1 MPPLVDLQLDGLPG
15 PTHHFG
21 GMSLGNLASQ
31 EHANRRS
38 SPRAA
43 ARQGLAKMRLLLE
56 LGACQALLPP
66 LERPDLGLLRACG
79 LEGDDAS
86 VLAAA
91 ASQPELLQLASS
103 SAFMWTANCATVVPS
118 ADSSDRR
125 LHLVCANLMAMSHR
139 AREGVARASQLR
151 QLLGAMPGASVHD
164 PLPPLLALGDE
175 GAANH
180 TRLCGDDGI
189 GMHLFVY
196 GRGEPAGDA
205 AGSGP
210 RRLPARH
217 TLAASMAVARLGRL
231 DGTRVLFARQHPAA
245 IDAGA
250 FHNDVV
256 MVGDGGLLLLH
267 QTALV
272 DQPAV
277 LAELAAR
284 VPGLRVAEIA
294 EGELPLAEA
303 VRSYLFNSQLI
314 ATAAGTVLVAP
325 SQASEGRAGASLRRL
340 VEQGVVARIAYVD
353 LGESMANGGGPAC
366 LRLRLPLTAAE
377 LNAFPAGLRLD
388 HQRIALLEGWVD
400 QYYRDR
406 LLPGDLH
413 DPALIDEGRRA
424 LAELNRLL
432 ALPPPGGIQG

>member
-1 MPPLVDLQLDGLPG
+1 MPQLVDLQLDGLPG

-21 GMSLGNLASQ
+21 GLSAGNLASR
-31 EHANRRS
+31 EHAGRRS

-66 LERPDLGLLRACG
+66 LPRPDLGLLRACG
-79 LEGDDAS
+79 LSGDDGE
-86 VLAAA
+86 VLRAAA
-91 ASQPELLQLASS
+91 GQSELLQLASS

-118 ADSSDRR
+118 ADSADRR

-139 AREGVARASQLR
+139 AREGAARAGQLR
-151 QLLGAMPGASVHD
+151 GLLAGMPSAMVHD

-180 TRLCGDDGI
+180 VRLCGADGI
-189 GMHLFVY
+189 GQHLFVY
-196 GRGEPAGDA
+196 GRGELDGD
-205 AGSGP
+205 SGP

-217 TLAASMAVARLGRL
+217 TLAASRAVARIARL
-231 DGTRVLFARQHPAA
+231 PEARVLFARQHPVA

-256 MVGDGGLLLLH
+256 MVGDGDLLLLH
-267 QTALV
+267 QAAMA

-277 LAELAAR
+277 LAELAR
-284 VPGLRVAEIA
+284 RIPGLRVAEIA

-303 VRSYLFNSQLI
+303 VRTYLFNSQLI
-314 ATAAGTVLVAP
+314 ATATGTVLVAP
-325 SQASEGRAGASLRRL
+325 SQAGEGRAAACLRRL
-340 VEQGVVARIAYVD
+340 VEQGLVARVVHVD

-366 LRLRLPLTAAE
+366 LRLRVPLTSAE
-377 LNAFPAGLRLD
+377 LAEFPACLRLD
-388 HQRIALLEGWVD
+388 HERIGRLEGWVD
-400 QYYRDR
+400 RHYRDR

-413 DPALIDEGRRA
+413 DPALIGEGQRA
-424 LAELNRLL
+424 LAELAGLL
-432 ALPPPGGIQG
+432 ALPPCSGSPR

>member
-1 MPPLVDLQLDGLPG
+1 MPQLVDLQLDGLPG

-21 GMSLGNLASQ
+21 GLSVGNLASQ
-31 EHANRRS
+31 EHAHRRS

-66 LERPDLGLLRACG
+66 LERPDLGLLRECG
-79 LEGDDAS
+79 LRGDDAG

-91 ASQPELLQLASS
+91 ATHPELLQLASS
-103 SAFMWTANCATVVPS
+103 SAFMWSANCATVVPS
-118 ADSSDRR
+118 ADSADHR
-125 LHLVCANLMAMSHR
+125 LHLVCANLVAMSHR
-139 AREGVARASQLR
+139 AREGMARASQLR
-151 QLLGAMPGASVHD
+151 RLLAGIPSATVHD

-180 TRLCGDDGI
+180 VRLCGADGV
-189 GMHLFVY
+189 GQHLFVY
-196 GRGEPAGDA
+196 GRGEGALTADR
-205 AGSGP
+205 GP

-217 TLAASMAVARLGRL
+217 TQAASMAVARIAGLV
-231 DGTRVLFARQHPAA
+231 DGRVLFARQHPAA

-256 MVGDGGLLLLH
+256 MVGDGDLLLLH

-277 LAELAAR
+277 LAELARR
-284 VPGLRVAEIA
+284 VPGLRIAELT
-294 EGELPLAEA
+294 EGELPLSEA

-325 SQASEGRAGASLRRL
+325 SQASEGRAGACLRRL
-340 VEQGVVARIAYVD
+340 VEQGLVARVAYVE

-366 LRLRLPLTAAE
+366 LRLRVPLTAAE
-377 LNAFPAGLRLD
+377 LADFPACLRLD
-388 HQRIALLEGWVD
+388 HARIASLEGWVD
-400 QYYRDR
+400 RHYRDR

-424 LAELNRLL
+424 LTELGELL
-432 ALPPPGGIQG
+432 ALPPPAASHG